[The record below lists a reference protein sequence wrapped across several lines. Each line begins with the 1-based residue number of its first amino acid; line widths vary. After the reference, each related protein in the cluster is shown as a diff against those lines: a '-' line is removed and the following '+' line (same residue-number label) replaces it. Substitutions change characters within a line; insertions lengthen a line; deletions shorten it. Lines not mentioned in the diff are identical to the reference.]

1 MHHKRRRQ
9 RRSTE
14 QPELNVTPFMN
25 LMIVLT
31 PVLLL
36 SLVFTHTTV
45 MDLDFPPPNATS
57 TSVSETSNFYL
68 EVQIQADRL
77 IVADGRSII
86 KTIPLTPEQAYDY
99 AELAILIRTIK
110 KRSPSERAASVL
122 LRPDTDYQT
131 LVSVMDV
138 MRSYPTLVENEEV
151 EVELFPALSLGDAPV
166 EAARS

>member
-14 QPELNVTPFMN
+14 PPELNVTPFMN

-45 MDLDFPPPNATS
+45 MDLDFPASDS
-57 TSVSETSNFYL
+57 TNTMASEVSNFYL
-68 EVQIQADRL
+68 EVQIHADRL
-77 IVADGRSII
+77 VVADNRSII
-86 KTIPLTPEQAYDY
+86 KTIPLLPDQAYNY
-99 AELAILIRTIK
+99 GELATLMRAIK
-110 KRSPSERAASVL
+110 KRSQSERAASVL
-122 LRPDTDYQT
+122 LLPDTDYQT

-138 MRSYPTLVENEEV
+138 MRSYPVLVEDEEV

-166 EAARS
+166 EASNS